1 MSQPAGQLGIVLRL
15 RLEEERRAA
24 AALRD
29 AQARLEEE
37 ERRLAAIEAYAG
49 EYTPGEHGG
58 AQCARGLRDR
68 RLFVARLV
76 HTREAQ
82 QQQVQLA
89 RQGLEAARA
98 LWLAARLQ
106 REAIE
111 RLNERRRGEQGRE
124 QLRREQRLQDELALQ
139 AAARVAAGLVH

>member
-1 MSQPAGQLGIVLRL
+1 
-15 RLEEERRAA
+15 
-24 AALRD
+24 
-29 AQARLEEE
+29 
-37 ERRLAAIEAYAG
+37 
-49 EYTPGEHGG
+49 
-58 AQCARGLRDR
+58 
-68 RLFVARLV
+68 VARLV
-76 HTREAQ
+76 ETREAQ